1 MVCIISVTICTNID
15 AMLVL
20 NVTLVV
26 IFLTLMIPNK
36 VSKVLVLNPNTG
48 LITMGEGETLLDR
61 LVTMRKMVKTTKL
74 TMRKMVK
81 TTTLMLM
88 MTLMLR
94 ERADSHYLT
103 VEARDERGRGNRN
116 TVELVI
122 RSSSYCQIKKS
133 KIFPGKG
140 SCFSI

>member
-26 IFLTLMIPNK
+26 IFLTLMVPQK

-61 LVTMRKMVKTTKL
+61 W
-74 TMRKMVK
+74 
-81 TTTLMLM
+81 
-88 MTLMLR
+88 
-94 ERADSHYLT
+94 
-103 VEARDERGRGNRN
+103 
-116 TVELVI
+116 
-122 RSSSYCQIKKS
+122 
-133 KIFPGKG
+133 
-140 SCFSI
+140 